1 VLVASN
7 TLVAAVALLLAGRA
21 SFYLPAGATLLPL
34 LLAERSGLVLPC
46 LSLSLSLSL
55 LLPSRAAGVASLL
68 SPSLLIL
75 DLASLCLVDS
85 PPCSTSHSQHHH
97 RRLSPSALP
106 PTKSRGRIP
115 PPSHPAS
122 AQHASIRRNRPSILD
137 PLSAFCSAS
146 PCRPLTTTDR
156 RSGHN
161 LNSPSHPFR
170 IRCPTILFAHTHGR
184 LLCPVAARQ
193 PTPSRTQHF
202 LAASSTTTASCRRP
216 HTTLA
221 CLALSHRAC
230 ACCTTHSSRWERT
243 VTCQQPT
250 LPTVFNFDPAW
261 T

>member
-1 VLVASN
+1 
-7 TLVAAVALLLAGRA
+7 LL
-21 SFYLPAGATLLPL
+21 SC
-34 LLAERSGLVLPC
+34 LPC
-46 LSLSLSLSL
+46 LSCLSVSLCCTHPVRL
-55 LLPSRAAGVASLL
+55 GVASLL

-85 PPCSTSHSQHHH
+85 PPCSTSYNNHHH

-170 IRCPTILFAHTHGR
+170 TGARLFCLHPRTAVCSALSLPASRHPVVHSTSLPR
-184 LLCPVAARQ
+184 PPPLLLLAAAR
-193 PTPSRTQHF
+193 TPHSPVSR
-202 LAASSTTTASCRRP
+202 
-216 HTTLA
+216 
-221 CLALSHRAC
+221 
-230 ACCTTHSSRWERT
+230 
-243 VTCQQPT
+243 
-250 LPTVFNFDPAW
+250 
-261 T
+261 